1 MQVKKKS
8 GFTLI
13 EMAIVLVIIGLILAA
28 VMKGGDI
35 YHSAQIDR
43 VNKGFFE
50 AWKTVVY
57 EYYDRRGQYLGD
69 GVVNGGNSGNPANG
83 QFDGFLTLGNVVDPG
98 LSNPEREAFI
108 DIVRNSGI
116 DICTM
121 IQTDR
126 EDLPAAQC
134 SGKNIFQRNVSG
146 AYTGKEPVEV
156 GFYTCET
163 GDAASPV
170 ERNCLVFTEVPI
182 DVAQRLD
189 TYYDGQPDGRQGN
202 IRATLTTSPIPNP
215 ITVGAYQDFAAGGRS
230 DRYNLVMI
238 LQF

>member
-1 MQVKKKS
+1 MLKNKS

-69 GVVNGGNSGNPANG
+69 GVDNGGDGSTPPG
-83 QFDGFLTLGNVVDPG
+83 QFDGFLAATRLNTDPDPSIISVVRD
-98 LSNPEREAFI
+98 A
-108 DIVRNSGI
+108 GI
-116 DICTM
+116 DICGM
-121 IQTDR
+121 IQSDIDGLTATAPNPD
-126 EDLPAAQC
+126 C
-134 SGKNIFQRNVSG
+134 GGKNIFERNVSG
-146 AYTGKEPVEV
+146 GYTGKGSVEV
-156 GFYTCET
+156 GFYTCQT
-163 GDAASPV
+163 GEAASPII
-170 ERNCLVFTEVPI
+170 RNCLVFTEVPI

-215 ITVGAYQDFAAGGRS
+215 ITVANYQEYDTTSDSGRA
-230 DRYNLVMI
+230 RLYNLVMI